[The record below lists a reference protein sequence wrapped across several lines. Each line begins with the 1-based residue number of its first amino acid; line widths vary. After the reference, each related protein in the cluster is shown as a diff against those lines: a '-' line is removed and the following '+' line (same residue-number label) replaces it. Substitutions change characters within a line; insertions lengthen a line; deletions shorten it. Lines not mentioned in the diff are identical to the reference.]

1 MRQTS
6 AEQKEYRPAMARVV
20 GVDLPREKRLE
31 IALTYIYGIGRT
43 RAVQTLQETGLN
55 PDLRVRDMSDDD
67 VAKLR
72 DWIEAN
78 YKVEGDLRR
87 EVAQDIRR
95 KIEIGCY
102 QGIRHRRGLPVH
114 GQRTKTNARTRKGPK
129 KTIAG
134 KKKAGKK

>member
-1 MRQTS
+1 
-6 AEQKEYRPAMARVV
+6 MARLA
-20 GVDLPREKRLE
+20 GVDLPREKRME

-43 RAVQTLQETGLN
+43 RAHEALAATGVS
-55 PDLRVRDMSDDD
+55 PDLRARDLDDD
-67 VAKLR
+67 DLVRLR
-72 DWIEAN
+72 DYIDGN
-78 YKVEGDLRR
+78 FKVEGDLRR
-87 EVAQDIRR
+87 EVAADIRR

-102 QGIRHRRGLPVH
+102 EGVRHRRGLPVH